1 MPLSYA
7 TREDVLARYQADV
20 VERICFDNDTDE
32 ADLDKLDRA
41 LEDAAAEIDSYVS
54 TRYPVPVNPVPLILR
69 NMNVAGG
76 LYWGALTADKL
87 FEELARRAENW
98 RRHLIMIAKGTAGLG
113 VREDSSPSDPS
124 PAEGT
129 GFGTGMVVR
138 SKGVLA
144 MAGVFDGKVVGLARV
159 DRMMAQLANFGG
171 SKMSLLR
178 ALGVLIQKQHIRR
191 VLSEKTSPDGAAW
204 TPIKAS
210 TVERKGNANIL
221 VESGRM
227 AHAWSLAF

>member
-1 MPLSYA
+1 
-7 TREDVLARYQADV
+7 
-20 VERICFDNDTDE
+20 
-32 ADLDKLDRA
+32 
-41 LEDAAAEIDSYVS
+41 
-54 TRYPVPVNPVPLILR
+54 
-69 NMNVAGG
+69 
-76 LYWGALTADKL
+76 
-87 FEELARRAENW
+87 
-98 RRHLIMIAKGTAGLG
+98 
-113 VREDSSPSDPS
+113 
-124 PAEGT
+124 
-129 GFGTGMVVR
+129 
-138 SKGVLA
+138 
-144 MAGVFDGKVVGLARV
+144 KVVGLARV

-227 AHAWSLAF
+227 AHAWSLAFSADSVRMRNTATSSLGKGMKYLPFHQFGTRNMAARPVMGFSAANEREIHVVVDAWVARRIGIAA